1 MNQRFRTC
9 TACAA
14 GRSPA
19 LVRNWPAARCRL
31 QPFALPSHLEPP
43 KTPQSCGSCRSK
55 EEVIMFALTEISRS
69 TQRAVCML
77 LAAVIVVASLSLGEY
92 GAQPVLHGGYSV
104 TVTQLR

>member
-1 MNQRFRTC
+1 
-9 TACAA
+9 
-14 GRSPA
+14 
-19 LVRNWPAARCRL
+19 
-31 QPFALPSHLEPP
+31 
-43 KTPQSCGSCRSK
+43 
-55 EEVIMFALTEISRS
+55 MFALTEISQS